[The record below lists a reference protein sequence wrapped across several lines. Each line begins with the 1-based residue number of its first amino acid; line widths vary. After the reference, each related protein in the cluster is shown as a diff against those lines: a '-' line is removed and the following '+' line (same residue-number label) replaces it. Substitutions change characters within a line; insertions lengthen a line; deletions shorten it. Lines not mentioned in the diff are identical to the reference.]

1 MIKFGVSSPL
11 RHKLAFTAVCIALN
25 AAGSTFADS
34 YELPFWLDTVGTCIC
49 ASILGPLYGAVTGL
63 IGNLIMGIYD
73 VTSVLYS
80 VINVLIGVI
89 VGFAARRKM
98 CDDVFNTLCLSI
110 ITGCFSFIC
119 ATPLNCIFYDGLIS
133 NKWGDALFHMLE
145 NYRISVPLRSACGQA
160 FIDIPDKVVTMTLVF
175 LILKFM
181 KKQDLIELNNNNET
195 LIDE

>member
-1 MIKFGVSSPL
+1 MIKFGTSSPL

-25 AAGSTFADS
+25 AAGSTLADS
-34 YELPFWLDTVGTCIC
+34 FELPFWLDTAGTCIC
-49 ASILGPLYGAVTGL
+49 ACILGPLYGAVTGL
-63 IGNLIMGIYD
+63 ISNLVMGIYD
-73 VTSVLYS
+73 VSSVLYS
-80 VINVLIGVI
+80 VINVFIGVI

-98 CDDVFNTLCLSI
+98 CGDVFNMLCLSI

-119 ATPLNCIFYDGLIS
+119 ATPLNCLFYEGLIG

-160 FIDIPDKVVTMTLVF
+160 FIDIPDKVVTITAVF

-181 KKQDLIELNNNNET
+181 EKQGLIELKDNNET